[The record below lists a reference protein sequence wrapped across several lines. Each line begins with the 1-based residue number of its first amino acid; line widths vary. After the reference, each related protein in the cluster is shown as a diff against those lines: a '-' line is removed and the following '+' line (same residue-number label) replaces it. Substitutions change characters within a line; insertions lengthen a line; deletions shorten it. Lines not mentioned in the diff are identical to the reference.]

1 MKLIKWFFGIL
12 LIALFGFIITFWR
25 NDIPLETLK
34 VKYATTNSKFIA
46 VSGASVHFQDRG
58 NQADTLPIVLLHGTG
73 ASLHTWEAWVEGMP
87 EKRVIT
93 LDLPAYG
100 LTGPNTS
107 ADYSTKKYVETVDS
121 LLIKLNINRCII
133 GGNSLG
139 GNVSWNYTV
148 THPKKIAKLILV
160 DAAGYK
166 IKSTSVPIAFKIARI
181 PVLNNLIKFLTPRF
195 IIEKSVQNVYA
206 DKSKVSETLIDRYLD
221 LTLREG
227 NRGAFV
233 ERMAN
238 LKNTIVIVNASDL
251 IKTINVP
258 TLILWGDQDGLIPVA
273 SANRFQADLPNDTLV
288 IMKNLGH
295 VPMEED
301 PKASL
306 AVVRQFLKLK

>member
-1 MKLIKWFFGIL
+1 
-12 LIALFGFIITFWR
+12 
-25 NDIPLETLK
+25 
-34 VKYATTNSKFIA
+34 
-46 VSGASVHFQDRG
+46 
-58 NQADTLPIVLLHGTG
+58 
-73 ASLHTWEAWVEGMP
+73 
-87 EKRVIT
+87 
-93 LDLPAYG
+93 
-100 LTGPNTS
+100 
-107 ADYSTKKYVETVDS
+107 
-121 LLIKLNINRCII
+121 
-133 GGNSLG
+133 
-139 GNVSWNYTV
+139 
-148 THPKKIAKLILV
+148 
-160 DAAGYK
+160 
-166 IKSTSVPIAFKIARI
+166 
-181 PVLNNLIKFLTPRF
+181 
-195 IIEKSVQNVYA
+195 VQNVYA